1 MYKIAEWNLN
11 NATKEIL
18 IPDFV
23 SEEIKNLDADIM
35 IITEFVYCSKSAS
48 FLDKTFKACGYDY
61 LITENFDKMNQQN
74 DVIIAWK
81 SDQFSM
87 VDKFE
92 KINKKFRTTF
102 SSNTPNFLVV
112 KLKETNYQGREFIV
126 VGLRITMG
134 DAVQKSQE
142 KLRRSQDTVLNTSN
156 DALVQENQEKLR
168 RSQMVSVLEEI
179 NNITETDAYCSIIIG
194 GDCNNY
200 RRGYVSGLNES
211 WDMPAFK
218 DISQQKGYE
227 SYIPNGSSIYNESC
241 FNKDYEF
248 PEDRFVVKNC
258 YVENYEY
265 NRLFTHRNSDI
276 YINGADFQ
284 VYDNDL
290 KQIIWKIICGS
301 GIPDHAI
308 LTGNFILEEK
318 CENEQTE

>member
-11 NATKEIL
+11 NAAHEIL

-23 SEEIKNLDADIM
+23 SEEIKNLDVDIM
-35 IITEFVYCSKSAS
+35 IITEFVYCSISAS
-48 FLDKTFKACGYDY
+48 FLDKAFKECGYDY
-61 LITENFDKMNQQN
+61 LITENFDKTNQQN

-81 SDQFSM
+81 FDKFSM

-92 KINKKFRTTF
+92 KINKKFKTTF

-112 KLKETNYQGREFIV
+112 KLKETKYQGREFIV

-134 DAVQKSQE
+134 DGEQKSQE
-142 KLRRSQDTVLNTSN
+142 KLRRSQL
-156 DALVQENQEKLR
+156 
-168 RSQMVSVLEEI
+168 VSVLEEI

-194 GDCNNY
+194 GDFNNY
-200 RRGYVSGLNES
+200 RRGYKSGLNES
-211 WDMPAFK
+211 WDMPTFK
-218 DISQQKGYE
+218 EITLQKSYE

-258 YVENYEY
+258 YVENYKY
-265 NRLFTHRNSDI
+265 DRSFTYRNSDI
-276 YINGADFQ
+276 YIHGADFQ
-284 VYDNDL
+284 VYDNHL
-290 KQIIWKIICGS
+290 KRNIWKIICGS

-308 LTGNFILEEK
+308 LTGDLILEK
-318 CENEQTE
+318 CENE